1 MYDLS
6 GDFNEKQLIGFYLAE
21 VGIGPFTTNLSFA
34 KHQEIAGES
43 AIISI
48 CVKGYLS
55 YSLKGNLHKCDAE
68 KPNSMAGLVDF
79 LMSDILSVERVKN
92 ASLKISFKPAGYLI
106 LEGDDSPDYESYL
119 IQIRG
124 GDIFVV

>member
-1 MYDLS
+1 
-6 GDFNEKQLIGFYLAE
+6 
-21 VGIGPFTTNLSFA
+21 
-34 KHQEIAGES
+34 
-43 AIISI
+43 
-48 CVKGYLS
+48 
-55 YSLKGNLHKCDAE
+55 
-68 KPNSMAGLVDF
+68 MAGLVDF